1 MITYIRIGGKQRP
14 VCFGHQVAYDYEF
27 NTGRNYNALLM
38 KVSDM
43 FFQSAAAVAGPDGA
57 ADMEIDEVA
66 ILMSEERKKAITE
79 FSVVPLTDLV
89 YYGMLY
95 AHRREGIEVDFE
107 AADVAGWVFDD
118 QSAMTDCLRLMMA
131 SLPQNKDAAGAKKKT
146 TNPTAKPA
154 AAASRKPST
163 GRTSSKP
170 RR

>member
-38 KVSDM
+38 AVSEM
-43 FFQSAAAVAGPDGA
+43 MFQSAVAVAGNDGA

-66 ILMSEERKKAITE
+66 ILMSEERKKAITQ

-95 AHRREGIEVDFE
+95 AHRREGLEVTFE
-107 AADVAGWVFDD
+107 ASEVAGWVFDD
-118 QSAMTDCLRLMMA
+118 RETMTACLRLMME
-131 SLPQNKDAAGAKKKT
+131 SLPQNKTDADAKKK
-146 TNPTAKPA
+146 TAKPA
-154 AAASRKPST
+154 AEPSHRLST
-163 GRTSSKP
+163 GNHSSKRP
-170 RR
+170 R

>member
-27 NTGRNYNALLM
+27 NTGLNYNALLV
-38 KVSDM
+38 KVSEM
-43 FFQSAAAVAGPDGA
+43 FFHSAAAVTGSDGA
-57 ADMEIDEVA
+57 VDMEIDEVA
-66 ILMSEERKKAITE
+66 ILLSEERKKAVAE

-107 AADVAGWVFDD
+107 ASQVAGWVFDD
-118 QSAMTDCLRLMMA
+118 PNTMSDCIRLLME
-131 SLPQNKDAAGAKKKT
+131 SLPQNKPGGDAKKKMT
-146 TNPTAKPA
+146 PSSLPA
-154 AAASRKPST
+154 ASPAKST
-163 GRTSSKP
+163 GKTYSKP